1 MKDQGTPVFL
11 LLQGIGKKMEG
22 KCHFE
27 TTPRAA
33 ALRTC
38 DCTVSYVHIIIMLS
52 STYLLLPIVI
62 VIMTYEA
69 DTDKRRLDA

>member
-1 MKDQGTPVFL
+1 MKDQETPVFL
-11 LLQGIGKKMEG
+11 LLHAVGKKMEG

-33 ALRTC
+33 ATRTC

-52 STYLLLPIVI
+52 STHWLLPVVI

-69 DTDKRRLDA
+69 DTEKRRLDA